1 MLAEC
6 ECAEQVRNVMN
17 RPIKF
22 AIFLVIM
29 AAEVLLFDGT
39 SKAQNQPL
47 SFDVVGVV
55 SSIAFAFNYFH
66 VPVLLSVLLAIL
78 CLAIPAALITLLIG
92 WLYGLWSK
100 VWQKRQPPP

>member
-1 MLAEC
+1 MLAEY
-6 ECAEQVRNVMN
+6 EYAERVSDVMN
-17 RPIKF
+17 RVIKV

-29 AAEVLLFDGT
+29 AAEVLLLDET

-47 SFDVVGVV
+47 SFDVVGMV

-66 VPVLLSVLLAIL
+66 VPVLLSVLLAVL

-92 WLYGLWSK
+92 WLYGQWNR
-100 VWQKRQPPP
+100 V